1 MKALHVML
9 VEDDV
14 DHVFLVRRA
23 LADVPGTEVTVEVAG
38 DGEQAAERLA
48 RSRFGP
54 GGRPQLVLLDLK
66 MPRMDGLEVL
76 RRIRADEA
84 TAELPVVVLTS
95 SERQEDREAAVA
107 AGARPGSCASRS
119 TAAASAPRSS
129 SWPTAGP
136 FPPDAAAAQ
145 ADKAAAA
152 AARRWGSRAPR
163 WLRARS
169 IRRS

>member
-1 MKALHVML
+1 VRTLRVLL
-9 VEDDV
+9 VEDDP

-38 DGEQAAERLA
+38 DGEQAVERLA

-66 MPRMDGLEVL
+66 MPRMDGLELL

-95 SERQEDREAAVA
+95 SERPEDREAAVA
-107 AGARPGSCASRS
+107 AGATWFVCKPLDGHRFRS
-119 TAAASAPRSS
+119 EV
-129 SWPTAGP
+129 
-136 FPPDAAAAQ
+136 Q
-145 ADKAAAA
+145 QLAD
-152 AARRWGSRAPR
+152 RWAVP
-163 WLRARS
+163 A
-169 IRRS
+169 